1 MESLEEGRKQ
11 FAAIHESLNKLTET
25 VGTMSVKLEENTVLT
40 NRAVELAT
48 KTADGTADL
57 VRISEFG
64 TKITKFGR
72 FVASTVAVCTNA
84 LSALSKVLVPILI
97 LYAIGVTLWHGDKL
111 NWKDIL
117 DWVKQI
123 L

>member
-11 FAAIHESLNKLTET
+11 FAAIHQSITKLTVT
-25 VGTMSVKLEENTVLT
+25 VDSINARLEENTVLT
-40 NRAVELAT
+40 NRAVDLAT
-48 KTADGTADL
+48 KTADDTAVL
-57 VRISEFG
+57 VEISRFG

-72 FVASTVAVCTNA
+72 FVASTVAVCTQA

-97 LYAIGVTLWHGDKL
+97 LYAIVMTLLHGDKL
-111 NWKDIL
+111 SWKEIL
-117 DWVKQI
+117 DWVKQV